1 MFVVLDTNVLV
12 SAFWSRDSNPAQIIT
27 LVQNN
32 VIIPCFDSRIMREYR
47 GVLYRKKFGFERWEI
62 NQVLAQI
69 EDIGLSV
76 APVPLSIHFI
86 DEADKKFYETAKHCN
101 ARLITG
107 NVRHYPRDPQVVTP
121 AAFLA
126 DFIK

>member
-1 MFVVLDTNVLV
+1 LLVVLDTNVLV

-32 VIIPCFDSRIMREYR
+32 VITPCFDSRIMREYR
-47 GVLYRKKFGFERWEI
+47 GVLHRKKFGFEKWEI
-62 NQVLAQI
+62 NQVLSQI
-69 EDIGLSV
+69 ENDGLSV
-76 APVPLSIHFI
+76 VPVPLQIPFT
-86 DEADKKFYETAKHCN
+86 DEADKKFYELAKHCH

-107 NVRHYPRDPQVVTP
+107 NIRHYPRDPLVVTP

-126 DFIK
+126 DLKA